1 MKEFH
6 AALNAIWTL
15 QSEGAGLS
23 PEQARISLNAT
34 YDHGLIESMGLDS
47 VINLAMRYDGKT
59 IGTCN
64 LLDAEHAYDQAALER
79 VLPLAP
85 LLVPAFLDARRWGSA
100 GGAQPGA
107 GRPAWPRCR
116 LREGRAVRRWRIPS
130 SHIMPILRSCS

>member
-6 AALNAIWTL
+6 AALDAIWTL
-15 QSEGAGLS
+15 LSEGAGPS
-23 PEQARISLNAT
+23 PEQARISLNAI

-47 VINLAMRYDGKT
+47 VMKLATHHDGGT

-85 LLVPAFLDARRWGSA
+85 LLVPAFLDALRRG
-100 GGAQPGA
+100 
-107 GRPAWPRCR
+107 
-116 LREGRAVRRWRIPS
+116 
-130 SHIMPILRSCS
+130 